1 MKIKG
6 WNNDVEALLN
16 LDNIDEATYS
26 QIVELA
32 DSERYAN
39 NKIVMMPDAHAGT
52 PAPIGLTMKIDN
64 PLDKFPFE
72 LVGNDIGCGVTSIIF
87 KTDRMFTTSEL
98 TALYRD
104 IEKEIKTD
112 VNDENIAYD
121 FIRDTGSDFEMP
133 VSLNCGEIP
142 EYEWRTF
149 GTLGGGNHFI
159 ELGEVAKNTYMLSVH
174 SGSRGLGAFVYK
186 KYQEIAKKGS
196 ISNVKRKRKEII
208 DFFLNR
214 GLDTMIEDV
223 LKNVPEEYFDGN
235 GYLNNDDVVDYLE
248 DMEYAV
254 EFAEQSRLSMLLR
267 VYVLISMIQ
276 STYTQETIISTHNY
290 YNVDDRV
297 LRKGAVRSDGLLV
310 TPLSMNKG
318 IIISEGIPTADNNFS
333 APHGAGRIMSRKVA
347 KENITLDSLI
357 EDMEGIITNVR
368 DGIIDESPRAYKN
381 YDELKYWFDKTMQ
394 PIAIADPILNFK
406 GE

>member
-6 WNNDVEALLN
+6 LNNDVEVLLN
-16 LDNIDEATYS
+16 PDNVDSATLA
-26 QIVELA
+26 QIKELA

-39 NKIVMMPDAHAGT
+39 NKIVMMPDTHAGI
-52 PAPIGLTMKIDN
+52 PAPIGLTMKIDK
-64 PLDKFPFE
+64 PLEKFPFE
-72 LVGNDIGCGVTSIIF
+72 LVGNDIGCGVTSIVF
-87 KTDRMFTTSEL
+87 KTSRPFTDDEL
-98 TALYRD
+98 KSLYSD
-104 IEKEIKTD
+104 MEKEIKTQ

-121 FIRDTGSDFEMP
+121 FIRDTGGDFEIP

-159 ELGEVAKNTYMLSVH
+159 ELGEISENTYMLSVH
-174 SGSRGLGAFVYK
+174 SGSRGLGAFIYK
-186 KYQEIAKKGS
+186 KYKEIAEKGS
-196 ISNVKRKRKEII
+196 QHRVENKRKEII
-208 DFFLNR
+208 DFFLDR
-214 GLDTMIEDV
+214 GLDTMLQDV
-223 LKNVPEEYFDGN
+223 LKNIPQDYFDGN
-235 GYLNNDDVVDYLE
+235 GYLNDDDVLDYLE
-248 DMEYAV
+248 DMNYAV
-254 EFAEQSRLSMLLR
+254 SFAEQSRISMLLR

-276 STYTQETIISTHNY
+276 STYSQKTIISTHNY
-290 YNVDDRV
+290 YNIEDKV

-318 IIISEGIPTADNNFS
+318 IIVSEGIPSDDNNYS

-347 KENITLDSLI
+347 KESITLDSLI
-357 EDMEGIITNVR
+357 DDMDGIITNVR

-381 YDELKYWFDKTMQ
+381 YDELQDWFNKTMK
-394 PIAIADPILNFK
+394 PIAIAKPILNFK

>member
-6 WNNDVEALLN
+6 LNNDVEVLLDS
-16 LDNIDEATYS
+16 DNVDQATLT
-26 QIVELA
+26 QIKELA
-32 DSERYAN
+32 DSERYAD
-39 NKIVMMPDAHAGT
+39 NKIVMMPDTHAGI
-52 PAPIGLTMKIDN
+52 PAPIGLTMKINN
-64 PLDKFPFE
+64 PLEKFPFE
-72 LVGNDIGCGVTSIIF
+72 LVGNDIGCGVTSIVF
-87 KTDRMFTTSEL
+87 KTARSFTDDELVSLYSE
-98 TALYRD
+98 
-104 IEKEIKTD
+104 IEKEIKTN

-121 FIRDTGSDFEMP
+121 FIRDTGSDFEIP

-159 ELGEVAKNTYMLSVH
+159 ELGEISDNTYMLSTH
-174 SGSRGLGAFVYK
+174 SGSRGLGAFIYK
-186 KYQEIAKKGS
+186 KYKEIAEKGS
-196 ISNVKRKRKEII
+196 QHRVESKRKEII
-208 DFFLNR
+208 DFFLER
-214 GLDTMIEDV
+214 GLDTMIQDV
-223 LKNVPEEYFDGN
+223 IKNVPQDYFDGN
-235 GYLNNDDVVDYLE
+235 GYLNDDDVLDYLE

-318 IIISEGIPTADNNFS
+318 IIISEGIPTTDNNFS

-347 KENITLDSLI
+347 KDSITLDSLI
-357 EDMEGIITNVR
+357 DDMDGIITNVR

-381 YDELKYWFDKTMQ
+381 YDELQDWFNKTMK
-394 PIAIADPILNFK
+394 PIAIAKPILNFK